1 MTNKPKI
8 IISVNDFLVGGAQ
21 KLIVDQL
28 EYFTNRG
35 YSIELITLMDFPNRA
50 NLYDSIN
57 PKVKIHKIKLK
68 SSFDIFGW
76 IRLFKVLQK
85 TKPNVVFSH
94 LFLSNM
100 MTRVISFFISLRVFT
115 VEQNTYKNKDIK
127 SIFIDRLL
135 SSRSEKIISVS
146 NEVKDFTIIQQKIK
160 PDKCIVIPNG
170 VNVSVIEEFKKTISK
185 EESRIKKN
193 IDINTKVF
201 ISVARLT
208 PQKNLPLLIESFIDF
223 HSRNLN
229 TMLIMLG
236 GGGEYEKLKT
246 KIGRENAEGYIKM
259 MGNVS
264 DVYTYCRSADFLIS
278 TSYIEGLSIAFLE
291 ALSFG
296 LPIISTKTGGTG
308 VLIKDGV
315 NGFIISDFKKD
326 SVIEAIDRAMLAN
339 YDNLS
344 KEALVV
350 SKDFSVDETSKKYEA
365 LI

>member
-28 EYFTNRG
+28 EYFYKNG
-35 YSIELITLMDFPNRA
+35 YDVSLVTLMDFNERA
-50 NLYDSIN
+50 NLYHLVPSYIKVYRIN
-57 PKVKIHKIKLK
+57 IKSSYDILGWVRIFKVFKKVKP
-68 SSFDIFGW
+68 D
-76 IRLFKVLQK
+76 
-85 TKPNVVFSH
+85 VVFSH

-100 MTRVISFFISLRVFT
+100 MVRIISFFLSFRVFT
-115 VEQNTYKNKDIK
+115 VEQNTYTNKDRK

-135 SSRSEKIISVS
+135 SGRSEKIIAVS
-146 NEVKDFTIIQQKIK
+146 DEVRDFTIIQQRIK
-160 PDKCIVIPNG
+160 PNKCIVVPNG
-170 VNVSVIEEFKKTISK
+170 VDVKAIEKFKKTISK
-185 EESRIKKN
+185 KESRIKKN
-193 IDINTKVF
+193 IDKNTKVF

-208 PQKNLPLLIESFIDF
+208 PQKNLDLLIESFIDF
-223 HSRNLN
+223 HSKNLN
-229 TMLIMLG
+229 TILIMLG

-264 DVYTYCRSADFLIS
+264 DVYIYCRSADFLIS

-350 SKDFSVDETSKKYEA
+350 SKDFSIIEASKKYEA